1 MALEV
6 VGRLPTVPEYYKA
19 YINARVDLTEE
30 PKQCCP
36 FHHENTPSFSYDGRT
51 GRWSCFGSCHTHGDV
66 IDMHKR
72 WFKMGSREEA
82 ERDLNRICR
91 IPASASIGKKE
102 VTLINQQQL
111 ETKVAYIKANVM
123 ANCPE
128 RWIELDEVM
137 SKYPPSEEELYE
149 LTLRWSN
156 K

>member
-6 VGRLPTVPEYYKA
+6 IGRLPTVPEYYKA
-19 YINARVDLTEE
+19 YIDGKVDLTEE

-66 IDMHKR
+66 IDMHRR
-72 WFKMGSREEA
+72 WFRMASRDEA

-91 IPASASIGKKE
+91 IPANVTVGKKE

-111 ETKVAYIKANVM
+111 ETKVAYVKANVM
-123 ANCPE
+123 ANCVE

-137 SKYPPSEEELYE
+137 SKYPPSEDELYE
-149 LTLRWSN
+149 LTLKWS